1 MERIRFISYGG
12 KQILF
17 VDLAQCSAAE
27 SEDTLRTAPE
37 YVTAQ
42 PPGSVLLLADF
53 TGASFDEDVMRTMQQ
68 TAVFD
73 KPYIKKS
80 AWIGAESLPALFRET
95 VSRFSR
101 REFPVFKSKIEA
113 LEWLAKD

>member
-17 VDLAQCSAAE
+17 VDLAQCTPAE
-27 SEDTLRTAPE
+27 SEEILRTTPD
-37 YVTAQ
+37 YVTVQ

-53 TGASFDEDVMRTMQQ
+53 TGASFNEDAIRVMQQ

-80 AWIGAESLPALFRET
+80 AWIGTESLPALFRET

-113 LEWLAKD
+113 LEWLVKD